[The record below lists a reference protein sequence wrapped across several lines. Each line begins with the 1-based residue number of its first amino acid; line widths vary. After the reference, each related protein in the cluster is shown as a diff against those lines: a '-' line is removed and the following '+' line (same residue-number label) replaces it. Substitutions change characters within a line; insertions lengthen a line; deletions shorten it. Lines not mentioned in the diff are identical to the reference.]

1 MPGGLRPGDD
11 IEKLKAMDAW
21 RNGKVYIKHG
31 FLADSY
37 DKGYTWVNERFAPN
51 TPDLK
56 HGLCPSDLV
65 QLPDGRVVWT
75 YTHRYGPDSGVMA
88 RVSKDDGKTW
98 SAERYRVRLL
108 RQPGH
113 GTYPTSTVLKDGTI
127 LTVCSKNHGNRA
139 IAIRWRIPTKVKKM
153 PPIPRLKTGTM
164 GGVPSP
170 DRGAL
175 AQMQKGQYILHA
187 KAGKITK
194 VPVQKSRLPHDPK
207 GHVQIVDTVL
217 APDGTIYVSQNT
229 IICKS
234 TDGGR
239 TWTSHKRGPAPAG
252 EDSGNPLVHPMT
264 GPFQLLNDG
273 TFIKVLKNSYNES
286 QGKGPARV
294 MASRDEGR
302 SWKKISEFPIDVSPI
317 DYPTVIG
324 GIPLFRFPDDT
335 LLYTAVA
342 YNHTAKTGWPKDRR
356 HKMIMY
362 RSEDGGMSWDG
373 PVEFHTWVY
382 EGGITL
388 LPSGRLLAV
397 ARYQRA
403 LLPGDPPDLIKKTGG
418 KGYPYKHIFLLD
430 SDDGGRS
437 WHNFRQLTTV
447 FGQARG
453 FPAALSDGTVVV
465 IHDTRYGPGVP
476 SGRAMISYDEG
487 QTWED
492 EAYYMYYG
500 KANSGYSQNVVLEDG
515 TILTIAGT
523 AEVGW
528 SWDTLIGRSDLTA
541 IRWKPV
547 KD

>member
-1 MPGGLRPGDD
+1 
-11 IEKLKAMDAW
+11 
-21 RNGKVYIKHG
+21 
-31 FLADSY
+31 
-37 DKGYTWVNERFAPN
+37 
-51 TPDLK
+51 
-56 HGLCPSDLV
+56 
-65 QLPDGRVVWT
+65 
-75 YTHRYGPDSGVMA
+75 
-88 RVSKDDGKTW
+88 
-98 SAERYRVRLL
+98 
-108 RQPGH
+108 
-113 GTYPTSTVLKDGTI
+113 
-127 LTVCSKNHGNRA
+127 
-139 IAIRWRIPTKVKKM
+139 
-153 PPIPRLKTGTM
+153 
-164 GGVPSP
+164 
-170 DRGAL
+170 
-175 AQMQKGQYILHA
+175 
-187 KAGKITK
+187 
-194 VPVQKSRLPHDPK
+194 
-207 GHVQIVDTVL
+207 VDTVL

-239 TWTSHKRGPAPAG
+239 TWTSHKQGPAPAG
-252 EDSGNPLVHPMT
+252 EDSGNPLVHPMV
-264 GPFQLLNDG
+264 GPFQILNDG

-324 GIPLFRFPDDT
+324 GLSLFRFPDDT

-373 PVEFHTWVY
+373 PVEFQTWVY

-397 ARYQRA
+397 LRYQRP
-403 LLPGDPPDLIKKTGG
+403 LLPDDPPDLLEKTGG
-418 KGYPYKHIFLLD
+418 KGFPYKHIFLLD
-430 SDDGGRS
+430 SDDKGRS
-437 WHNFRQLTTV
+437 WQNFRQLTTV

-465 IHDTRYGPGVP
+465 VRNNGYSPNP
-476 SGRAMISYDEG
+476 SGLAMISYDEG
-487 QTWED
+487 RTWED
-492 EAYYMYYG
+492 EAYHMYYARAVAG
-500 KANSGYSQNVVLEDG
+500 YANSVALADG

-523 AEVGW
+523 SDHPDAEY
-528 SWDTLIGRSDLTA
+528 SWDACIGRSYLTA

-547 KD
+547 KE